1 MKLARLH
8 GVEDVRLD
16 DIARSEPGPRDAVL
30 RVEACG
36 ICGSDVGYVKL
47 GGMQGPGPEPMAL
60 GHELSGVVARVGSE
74 VRHFSPGMR
83 VVMNPGAA
91 RNSVGS
97 GDPASGGFCAEVLAR
112 DVTEPGVLFQIPDD
126 LPLDRAALAEPLGV
140 GMQAANQ
147 ADVSPGA
154 NVVVFGAGCIGTM
167 AMVTLKYRGFGDVAI
182 VDLSD
187 KRLAIAKELG
197 ADLVLN
203 PSRDDVWSR
212 LREAHGSALLL
223 GSIECTG
230 SDAYIECTGN
240 AGVLQEILDQARPGA
255 HISIPALHR
264 EIFPISLMT
273 VMMKQLQIRGSME
286 YPDDFGETIELLAN
300 VDLSAVITH
309 KFALTDFDAALA
321 TARDVD
327 VAGKVMIDFS
337 EAGSPS

>member
-16 DIARSEPGPRDAVL
+16 DIAILEPGPRDAIL

-60 GHELSGVVARVGSE
+60 GHEFSGVVERVGSE
-74 VRHFSPGMR
+74 VTQLSPGMR

-91 RNSVGS
+91 RNRVGC
-97 GDPASGGFCAEVLAR
+97 GDPSSGGFCAEVLAR
-112 DVTEPGVLFQIPDD
+112 DVTEPGVLFPIPDA
-126 LPLDRAALAEPLGV
+126 LPFDRAALAEPLGV
-140 GMQAANQ
+140 GMQAVNQ
-147 ADVSPGA
+147 ADVSA
-154 NVVVFGAGCIGTM
+154 AAKVVVFGAGCIGTM
-167 AMVTLKYRGFGDVAI
+167 AMVTLKYRGFKDVAI
-182 VDLSD
+182 VDISD
-187 KRLAIAKELG
+187 TRLAIADKLG
-197 ADLVLN
+197 ADLSLN

-212 LREAHGSALLL
+212 LREAHGTDLLL

-240 AGVLQEILDQARPGA
+240 QQVLQDILDEAKPGA

-286 YPDDFGETIELLAN
+286 YPDDFGETVELLAN
-300 VDLSAVITH
+300 VDLSPIITH
-309 KFALTDFDAALA
+309 KFALDDFDSALA
-321 TARDVD
+321 TARDAN
-327 VAGKVMIDFS
+327 VAGKVMIEFS
-337 EAGSPS
+337 ADRSPS